1 MTASVALVGVTKRFD
16 KLVAVS
22 SLDLEIKKGE
32 FLSLLGPSGC
42 GKTTTLRMIA
52 GFIEPDEG
60 EILIDGKPM
69 RNVSVRRRSVGIV
82 FQNYALFPN
91 LNAFENIAFGMRAR
105 KIPESEIKNKVNE
118 LLELIGLSDRAKALP
133 KELSGGQQ
141 QRVALARALAIN
153 PKVLL
158 LDEPLSALDAK
169 VRNALRFEIKRI
181 QRQSGIPTLYVTHD
195 QQEALS
201 ISDRV
206 AIMNGGKLEQV
217 GIPMDIYTKPRT
229 KFVADFVGDNNFLY
243 GTYGGDGTFVWL
255 GRQFTVNSQEVGRKE
270 ACLVVRPERFRIA
283 RGRSE
288 MNEITGKVSGKVFLG
303 AMVRLAIEVA
313 ESTNDLLVD
322 LLSSD
327 GAHLNV
333 GDEIRVGFD
342 PDDGFLLF
350 ER

>member
-1 MTASVALVGVTKRFD
+1 LAAGVALVDVTKRFD
-16 KLVAVS
+16 KFVAVS
-22 SLDLEIKKGE
+22 SLSLEIKKGE

-42 GKTTTLRMIA
+42 GKTTTLRIIA

-60 EILIDGKPM
+60 GVFIDGKPM
-69 RNVSVRRRSVGIV
+69 ERVGVRERCVGIV

-91 LNAFENIAFGMRAR
+91 LNAFENIAFGLRAR
-105 KIPESEIKNKVNE
+105 KASEEEVEKRVGE
-118 LLELIGLSDRAKALP
+118 LLELIGLVGRARAYP
-133 KELSGGQQ
+133 RELSGGQQ

-195 QQEALS
+195 QEEALS

-206 AIMNGGKLEQV
+206 AIMNEGKLEQV
-217 GIPMDIYTKPRT
+217 GEPLEIYTKPRT
-229 KFVADFVGDNNFLY
+229 KFVADFVGDNNFFY
-243 GTYGGDGTFVWL
+243 GTYKGDGVFIWQ
-255 GRQFTVNSQEVGRKE
+255 GRQFVVVFENDESKGD
-270 ACLVVRPERFRIA
+270 ACLVVRPERFRVV
-283 RGRSE
+283 RKGSDK
-288 MNEITGKVSGKVFLG
+288 NEITGTVTGKIFLG
-303 AMVRLAIEVA
+303 AMVRLAIRA
-313 ESTNDLLVD
+313 DGSDILVD

-327 GAHLNV
+327 GACF
-333 GDEIRVGFD
+333 EIGGEITVTFA

-350 ER
+350 

>member
-1 MTASVALVGVTKRFD
+1 MTASVVLFGVTKRFD
-16 KLVAVS
+16 KLIAVS
-22 SLDLEIKKGE
+22 SLNLEIKKGE

-60 EILIDGKPM
+60 EILIDDKPM

-105 KIPESEIKNKVNE
+105 KIPEGEIKDKVNE
-118 LLELIGLSDRAKALP
+118 LLELIGLSDRAKAFP

-206 AIMNGGKLEQV
+206 AIMNEGKLEQV
-217 GIPMDIYTKPRT
+217 GSPLDIYTKPRT

-243 GTYGGDGTFVWL
+243 GTYEGNGSFVWL

-270 ACLVVRPERFRIA
+270 ACLVVRPERFRVVK
-283 RGRSE
+283 GRSKI
-288 MNEITGKVSGKVFLG
+288 NEISGKVSGKVFLG

-313 ESTNDLLVD
+313 ESVNDLLVD

-327 GAHLNV
+327 GAHFDV
-333 GDEIRVGFD
+333 GAEITVSFD
-342 PDDGFLLF
+342 PDDSFLLF